1 MNNIEQYKKRFYN
14 LMESTIGDAKP
25 LISEQT
31 NINCKGLIEIP
42 NQGLDKPGALSQG
55 YKPLSGNWVE
65 DMKKVARHSKV
76 YQIYTDGPTALRT
89 LSTCAPSKTSVDIV
103 EFGKDNQFITYLGKD

>member
-1 MNNIEQYKKRFYN
+1 
-14 LMESTIGDAKP
+14 
-25 LISEQT
+25 
-31 NINCKGLIEIP
+31 
-42 NQGLDKPGALSQG
+42 
-55 YKPLSGNWVE
+55 
-65 DMKKVARHSKV
+65 MKKVARHSKV